1 MYDLVIIGGGPAGLT
16 AGLYAGRYR
25 LNTIILEKLYPGGR
39 ILMTETIENFPGFV
53 GGVSTRD
60 LMSRLEEQAK
70 ELGVAVELTEAL
82 ELDCKSKTVNCEH
95 KAYQANT
102 VIIATGASP
111 RKLGVR
117 GEDELIGRGV
127 SYCATCDGPL
137 YKDKKVV
144 VVGGGNAA
152 IEEALYLTRFAK
164 SVNVIHRRG
173 ELRASKILQ
182 EKLKENKKIN
192 LILSSTI
199 TEISGA
205 SRIESIKI
213 KNVENNREQVFPC
226 DGIFIYIGNEPNT
239 TFVKNQLETDEQ
251 GFLITNQE
259 LETSKD
265 GIFACGDCRSKSLY
279 QVITACGEGAI
290 AADSAQRYLLNK

>member
-1 MYDLVIIGGGPAGLT
+1 MYDLIIIGAGPAGLT

-25 LNTIILEKLYPGGR
+25 LNTIILEKVYPGGR

-60 LMSRLEEQAK
+60 LMSRLEEQVK
-70 ELGVAVELTEAL
+70 ELGIAIELAEVL

-95 KAYQANT
+95 KAYQANA
-102 VIIATGASP
+102 VIIATGAKP

-117 GEDELIGRGV
+117 GEDGLIGRGV

-251 GFLITNQE
+251 GFLITDQE

>member
-1 MYDLVIIGGGPAGLT
+1 MYDLIIIGGGPAGLT

-70 ELGVAVELTEAL
+70 ELGIAVELTEAL

-95 KAYQANT
+95 KAYQANA
-102 VIIATGASP
+102 VIIATGAKP
-111 RKLGVR
+111 RKLAVP

-251 GFLITNQE
+251 GFLITDQE

>member
-1 MYDLVIIGGGPAGLT
+1 MYDLIIIGGGPAGLT

-25 LNTIILEKLYPGGR
+25 LNTIILEKVYPGGR

-53 GGVSTRD
+53 GGVSTKD
-60 LMSRLEEQAK
+60 LMSRLEEQVK
-70 ELGVAVELTEAL
+70 ELGVVVELTEVL

-95 KAYQANT
+95 KAYQANA

-111 RKLGVR
+111 RKLAVR

-152 IEEALYLTRFAK
+152 IEETLYLTRFAK

-239 TFVKNQLETDEQ
+239 TFVKNQLETDER
-251 GFLITNQE
+251 GFLITDQE